1 MLYFRGINYNAVPMW
16 QIVFMLLVSLV
27 LSSCSKK
34 PEDPQTLY
42 EKYRSSVVLV
52 KNQYYYSLTFDN
64 GMRLF
69 FTLNE
74 KGAPPEIYDTEGE
87 AVEHAS
93 IAFGTGFFVGRDGRI
108 ATNRHVVN
116 PLNQGKDAAGYITRI
131 IAEIKRILGEKIE
144 EKTAEQNKLR
154 NYFDTNFDS
163 LDENSISEL
172 KQAYAN
178 LESQITEMKGLL
190 GRISYNPNN
199 TTIQVHVVDIGVAYD
214 NTYVTSLQD
223 FKSCV
228 VVKQSGDEVVDLAL
242 IQLKDKRTPG
252 HITSFI
258 PMEDEGGKQETP
270 PAINDDVFMIGYNY
284 GLELAVTKEGIKSQ
298 FTAGK
303 ITQEPDDNRMLYSI
317 PTLPGSSGSPIIDK
331 WGRLVAVNFAKIS
344 DTQSFSFG
352 IPKERL
358 VELLGTTASGADA
371 GAYAERVVSDS
382 PPAAAPAPAPS
393 PAPATAPVSPALQ
406 ANRDEVY
413 RNAIRG
419 FVAAEDS
426 RNFERMYSY
435 FSDNLIRY
443 WDLSNPTYND
453 LLNRYRYVW
462 GKTSQSRNLI
472 TDIRKITD
480 RTFDLY
486 TEYEYYDRRRER
498 TISKSSRVRYHFDGS
513 GKIDEVYGVE

>member
-1 MLYFRGINYNAVPMW
+1 MW
-16 QIVFMLLVSLV
+16 QVIFMLLVSLI
-27 LSSCSKK
+27 LSSCSNK
-34 PEDPQTLY
+34 PEDPQALY
-42 EKYRSSVVLV
+42 EKYRNSVVLI

-74 KGAPPEIYDTEGE
+74 KGAAPEIYETEAE

-93 IAFGTGFFVGRDGRI
+93 MAFGTGFFVGRDGKI

-116 PLNQGKDAAGYITRI
+116 PLNQGMDAAGYIAQK
-131 IAEIKRILGEKIE
+131 IAGFKQILEGKIE
-144 EKTAEQNKLR
+144 EKIAEQNKLR
-154 NYFDTNFDS
+154 TYFDANYSS

-178 LESQITEMKGLL
+178 LESQITGMKGLL
-190 GRISYNPNN
+190 NSINYNPDN

-228 VVKQSGDEVVDLAL
+228 VVKQSGDEAVDLAI
-242 IQLKDKRTPG
+242 IQLKDKRTPE
-252 HITSFI
+252 HITEFI
-258 PMEDEGGKQETP
+258 SLEGEEGKPETP

-352 IPKERL
+352 IPKARL
-358 VELLGTTASGADA
+358 VSLMAGTTGDQPYLEAEKVASG
-371 GAYAERVVSDS
+371 S
-382 PPAAAPAPAPS
+382 
-393 PAPATAPVSPALQ
+393 APATVPATPSAQASPALQ
-406 ANRDEVY
+406 ASRDEVY

-426 RNFERMYSY
+426 RNFDRLYSF
-435 FSDNLIRY
+435 FSDNLMRY
-443 WDLSNPTYND
+443 WDLSNPTYDD
-453 LLNRYRYVW
+453 LLNRYQYVW
-462 GKTSQSRNLI
+462 GKTSQSRNII

>member
-1 MLYFRGINYNAVPMW
+1 MLYFRGINNNAVPMW

-42 EKYRSSVVLV
+42 EKYRNSVVLV
-52 KNQYYYSLTFDN
+52 KNQFYYSVTFDN

-69 FTLNE
+69 FTLNAN
-74 KGAPPEIYDTEGE
+74 GADPEIYKTEDD
-87 AVEHAS
+87 AVEHAG
-93 IAFGTGFFVGRDGRI
+93 IAFGTGFFIDRQGRI

-116 PLNQGKDAAGYITRI
+116 PLNQGKEAAGYITRI

-144 EKTAEQNKLR
+144 EKIAEQNKLR
-154 NYFDTNFDS
+154 NYFDTNYYS

-178 LESQITEMKGLL
+178 LETQITEMKGLL
-190 GRISYNPNN
+190 GRISYNPDN

-228 VVKQSGDEVVDLAL
+228 VVKQSGDEAVDLAL
-242 IQLKDKRTPG
+242 IQLKDKRTPE
-252 HITSFI
+252 HITEFI
-258 PMEDEGGKQETP
+258 SLEGEEGKPETP
-270 PAINDDVFMIGYNY
+270 PAINDDVYMIGYNY

-303 ITQEPDDNRMLYSI
+303 VTQEPDDSRMLYSI

-331 WGRLVAVNFAKIS
+331 WGNLVAVNFAKIS

-352 IPKERL
+352 IPKARL
-358 VELLGTTASGADA
+358 VELLVTMAPGADA
-371 GAYAERVVSDS
+371 GVYAEGVASGNA
-382 PPAAAPAPAPS
+382 PAAEPAPAPT
-393 PAPATAPVSPALQ
+393 PVQAPASPALQ
-406 ANRDEVY
+406 ASRDEVY
-413 RNAIRG
+413 RAAIRG

-426 RNFERMYSY
+426 RDFDRMYRY
-435 FSDNLIRY
+435 FSDSLMRY
-443 WDLSNPTYND
+443 WGIQNPTYD
-453 LLNRYRYVW
+453 ELLKQYRNAW
-462 GKTSQSRNLI
+462 SKTSRSRNII
-472 TDIRKITD
+472 TAIRKITD

-486 TEYEYYDRRRER
+486 TEYEYYDLRKQQ
-498 TISKSSRVRYHFDGS
+498 TFSKSSRVRYHFDGS

>member
-1 MLYFRGINYNAVPMW
+1 MW
-16 QIVFMLLVSLV
+16 QVIFMLLVSLI
-27 LSSCSKK
+27 LSSCSNK
-34 PEDPQTLY
+34 PEDPQALY
-42 EKYRSSVVLV
+42 EKYRNSVVLI

-74 KGAPPEIYDTEGE
+74 KGAAPEIYETEAE

-93 IAFGTGFFVGRDGRI
+93 MAFGTGFFVGRDGKI

-116 PLNQGKDAAGYITRI
+116 PLNQGMDAAGYIAQK
-131 IAEIKRILGEKIE
+131 IAGFKQILDGKIE
-144 EKTAEQNKLR
+144 EKIAEQNKLR
-154 NYFDTNFDS
+154 TYFDANYSS

-178 LESQITEMKGLL
+178 LESQITGMKGLL
-190 GRISYNPNN
+190 NSINYNPDN

-228 VVKQSGDEVVDLAL
+228 VVKQSGDEAVDLAI
-242 IQLKDKRTPG
+242 IQLKDKRTPE
-252 HITSFI
+252 HITEFI
-258 PMEDEGGKQETP
+258 SLEGEEGKPETP

-352 IPKERL
+352 IPKARL
-358 VELLGTTASGADA
+358 VSLMAGTTGDQPYLEAEKAASG
-371 GAYAERVVSDS
+371 S
-382 PPAAAPAPAPS
+382 
-393 PAPATAPVSPALQ
+393 APATVPATPPAQASPALQ
-406 ANRDEVY
+406 ASRDEVY

-426 RNFERMYSY
+426 RNFDRLYSF
-435 FSDNLIRY
+435 FSDNLMRY
-443 WDLSNPTYND
+443 WDLSNPTYDD
-453 LLNRYRYVW
+453 LLNRYQYVW
-462 GKTSQSRNLI
+462 GKTSQSRNII

-486 TEYEYYDRRRER
+486 TEYEYYDLRRER

>member
-1 MLYFRGINYNAVPMW
+1 MW
-16 QIVFMLLVSLV
+16 KIFFMLLVSLIF
-27 LSSCSKK
+27 SSCSNK
-34 PEDPQTLY
+34 PEDPQALY
-42 EKYRSSVVLV
+42 EKYRSSVVLI

-74 KGAPPEIYDTEGE
+74 KGAAPEIYETEGE
-87 AVEHAS
+87 AVKHAS
-93 IAFGTGFFVGRDGRI
+93 IAFGTGFFVGRDGKI

-116 PLNQGKDAAGYITRI
+116 PLNQGMDAAGYIAQK
-131 IAEIKRILGEKIE
+131 IAGFKQILGGKIE
-144 EKTAEQNKLR
+144 EKIAEQNKLR
-154 NYFDTNFDS
+154 NYFDTNYSS

-172 KQAYAN
+172 KQAYTN
-178 LESQITEMKGLL
+178 LETQIIEMKGLL
-190 GRISYNPNN
+190 NNINYNPDN

-228 VVKQSGDEVVDLAL
+228 VVKQSGDEAVDLAI
-242 IQLKDKRTPG
+242 IQLKDKRTPE
-252 HITSFI
+252 HITAFV
-258 PMEDEGGKQETP
+258 PMESFNDRENAET
-270 PAINDDVFMIGYNY
+270 AINDDVFMIGYNY

-358 VELLGTTASGADA
+358 VELLGTTASGAES
-371 GAYAERVVSDS
+371 GAYAERVASDS
-382 PPAAAPAPAPS
+382 PPAAAPAPAPAPAPS

-426 RNFERMYSY
+426 RDFDRLYSF
-435 FSDNLIRY
+435 FSDNLMRY
-443 WDLSNPTYND
+443 WDIPNPTSDD
-453 LLNRYRYVW
+453 LLNRYQYVW
-462 GKTSQSRNLI
+462 DKTSQSRNII

-486 TEYEYYDRRRER
+486 TEYEYFDLRRKR
-498 TISKSSRVRYHFDGS
+498 TVSKSSRVRYHFDGS

>member
-1 MLYFRGINYNAVPMW
+1 MW

-93 IAFGTGFFVGRDGRI
+93 IAFGTGFFVSRDGRI

-144 EKTAEQNKLR
+144 EKIAEQNKLR
-154 NYFDTNFDS
+154 NYFDTNYYS

-178 LESQITEMKGLL
+178 LESQITGMKGLL
-190 GRISYNPNN
+190 GRISYNPDN

-228 VVKQSGDEVVDLAL
+228 VVKQSGDEAVDLAL
-242 IQLKDKRTPG
+242 IQLKDKRTPE
-252 HITSFI
+252 HITEFI
-258 PMEDEGGKQETP
+258 SLEGEEGKPETP
-270 PAINDDVFMIGYNY
+270 PAINDDVYMIGYNY

-352 IPKERL
+352 IPKARL
-358 VELLGTTASGADA
+358 VSLMAGTTGDQPYLEAEKVASG
-371 GAYAERVVSDS
+371 S
-382 PPAAAPAPAPS
+382 
-393 PAPATAPVSPALQ
+393 APATVPATPPAQASPALQ
-406 ANRDEVY
+406 ASRDEVY

-426 RNFERMYSY
+426 RNFDRLYSF
-435 FSDNLIRY
+435 FSDNLMRY
-443 WDLSNPTYND
+443 WDLSNPTYDD
-453 LLNRYRYVW
+453 LLNRYQYVW
-462 GKTSQSRNLI
+462 GKTSQSRNII

-486 TEYEYYDRRRER
+486 TEYEYYDLRRER

>member
-1 MLYFRGINYNAVPMW
+1 MW
-16 QIVFMLLVSLV
+16 QVIFMLLVSLI
-27 LSSCSKK
+27 LSSCSNK
-34 PEDPQTLY
+34 PEDPQALY
-42 EKYRSSVVLV
+42 EKYRNSVVLI

-74 KGAPPEIYDTEGE
+74 KGAAPEIYETEAE

-93 IAFGTGFFVGRDGRI
+93 MAFGTGFFVGRDGKI

-116 PLNQGKDAAGYITRI
+116 PLNQGMDAAGYIAQK
-131 IAEIKRILGEKIE
+131 IAGFKQILDGKIE
-144 EKTAEQNKLR
+144 EKIAEQNKLR
-154 NYFDTNFDS
+154 TYFDANYSS

-178 LESQITEMKGLL
+178 LESQITGMKGLL
-190 GRISYNPNN
+190 NSINYNPDN

-228 VVKQSGDEVVDLAL
+228 VVKQSGDEAVDLAI
-242 IQLKDKRTPG
+242 IQLKDKRTPE
-252 HITSFI
+252 HITEFI
-258 PMEDEGGKQETP
+258 SLEGEEGKPETP

-352 IPKERL
+352 IPKVWL
-358 VELLGTTASGADA
+358 VSLMAGTTGDQPYLEAEKVASG
-371 GAYAERVVSDS
+371 S
-382 PPAAAPAPAPS
+382 
-393 PAPATAPVSPALQ
+393 APATVSAQPPAQASPALQ
-406 ANRDEVY
+406 ASRDEVY

-419 FVAAEDS
+419 FVGAEDS
-426 RNFERMYSY
+426 RNFDRLYSF
-435 FSDNLIRY
+435 FSDNLMRY
-443 WDLSNPTYND
+443 WDLSNPTYDD
-453 LLNRYRYVW
+453 LLNRYQYVW
-462 GKTSQSRNLI
+462 GKTSQSRNII

-486 TEYEYYDRRRER
+486 TEYEYYDLRRER